1 MRVYHFLFRGRL
13 VSPNILSVVGCI
25 LGFVSLFFI
34 VMDSLVLGGLA
45 LLVSGFFDV
54 LDGAVARTHG
64 RVTPYGGF
72 LDSVLDRYT
81 DLGVA
86 FGIFVYF
93 MRRNDMLFTALTFV
107 AAIGTAIIPY
117 IRARAE
123 AASLP
128 CKSGFLERPE
138 RTILL
143 IIGLCFNLLKPTII
157 LLAVLTHLTAI
168 QRIFIVRRAARSAKQ
183 GQGSR
188 GEGEGPGSGVQGP
201 A

>member
-1 MRVYHFLFRGRL
+1 LISSRIGHSLDPLIMRVYQFLFRGRL
-13 VSPNILSVVGCI
+13 VSPNILSVGGFI
-25 LGFVSLFFI
+25 LGLVSLVFI
-34 VMDSLVLGGLA
+34 VKGSLFIGGLA
-45 LLVSGFFDV
+45 LFVSGFFDV
-54 LDGAVARTHG
+54 LDGAVARAHG

-86 FGIFVYF
+86 FGILVYF
-93 MRRNDMLFTALTFV
+93 MRRDDMLFTALTFV

-123 AASLP
+123 AAGIP

-143 IIGLCFNLLKPTII
+143 IIGLCFNLLKPVII
-157 LLAVLTHLTAI
+157 LLAVLTHLTAVL
-168 QRIFIVRRAARSAKQ
+168 RIFIVRRAARD
-183 GQGSR
+183 R
-188 GEGEGPGSGVQGP
+188 R
-201 A
+201 